1 MDVLIRVLTF
11 VGGLALFLYGMKVM
25 NLGLEKLS
33 GGKLE
38 RILERLTSNKF
49 KGLLLGL
56 VVTALMQCSSA
67 TTVMVVGFVN
77 SGIMQLSQATGVIMG
92 ANIGT
97 TVTAWLISL
106 TGIEGDNPFIQM
118 LNPSNFSPIIAII
131 AVGILTFIKKGKKY
145 NIATILIGFS
155 MLMIGMSTMSNTVKP
170 LADEVPEFSR
180 ILTMFSNPVLGVLCG
195 LIVTAVMQSSSASV
209 GILQALSST
218 GALTLGSAIPIIM
231 GQNIGACST
240 ALISGVGAGK
250 NAKRAAVIHLYF
262 NVIGTVLFLALY
274 YIADGIFNFAF
285 ADMAANQV
293 TIAIVHTVF
302 NTLTAMVLLPFSGV
316 LEKLARITIR
326 EGKHHD
332 ENYARLDKRFL
343 SSPSFAIDQCRT
355 LSIQMAELTK
365 NTLADAI
372 NMLNEY
378 DEDTAKEIIANENT
392 VDEYEDKIGTYLL
405 QLNSQHI
412 SEADSK
418 EISLLLHC
426 IGDIERISDHAVNTL
441 EAAEELYQKNLDF
454 SDKAKEELRVY
465 ISATSEIV
473 GLAFSA
479 FATGDIRTAKTV
491 EPLEEVI
498 DNLRNEL
505 KKHHVKRLRKGKCT
519 IEAGFIL
526 SDLLTNFERIAD
538 HCSNIAVCL
547 IQIQDGSFETHEYI
561 NELKKTEDSYFLE
574 KFTLFTQKYA
584 LPKKVKD

>member
-1 MDVLIRVLTF
+1 MELLLGILSF
-11 VGGLALFLYGMKVM
+11 AGGLAMFLYGMKVM
-25 NLGLEKLS
+25 NTGLEKLS

-38 RILERLTSNKF
+38 KILERLTSNKI
-49 KGLLLGL
+49 KGVLLGL
-56 VVTALMQCSSA
+56 TVTALMQCSSA

-106 TGIEGDNPFIQM
+106 TGIEGENIFIQM

-131 AVGILTFIKKGKKY
+131 AVMILTFIKKGKKY
-145 NIATILIGFS
+145 NIATVMIGFALL
-155 MLMIGMSTMSNTVKP
+155 MLGMSAMSSAVKP
-170 LADEVPEFSR
+170 LAEVPEFTR
-180 ILTMFSNPVLGVLCG
+180 ALTAFSNPVLGVLCG
-195 LIVTAVMQSSSASV
+195 IIVTAVMQSSSASV

-218 GALTLGSAIPIIM
+218 GALPLGSAIPIIM

-240 ALISGVGAGK
+240 ALISSVGASK

-262 NVIGTVLFLALY
+262 NVIGTVLFLILY
-274 YIADGIFNFAF
+274 YIADLIFDFAF
-285 ADMAANQV
+285 ADAAANQF
-293 TIAIVHTVF
+293 TIAVVHTVF
-302 NTLTAMVLLPFSGV
+302 NTLTAIILLPFTNL

-326 EGKHHD
+326 EGKHSD

-355 LSIQMAELTK
+355 LSVKMASLTQS
-365 NTLADAI
+365 TLSDAVK
-372 NMLNEY
+372 MLKEY
-378 DEDTAKEIIANENT
+378 DEETGKEIIENENR

-405 QLNSQHI
+405 QLNSQNLTDK
-412 SEADSK
+412 DSK

-441 EAAEELYQKNLDF
+441 EAAQELNRKDLAF
-454 SDKAKEELRVY
+454 SDKAQEELR
-465 ISATSEIV
+465 IFTEAISEIID
-473 GLAFSA
+473 LAFTA
-479 FATGDIRTAKTV
+479 FETGDIDKAKTV

-498 DNLRNEL
+498 DNLRNEI
-505 KKHHVKRLRKGKCT
+505 KKHHIKRLRKGKCT

-561 NELKKTEDSYFLE
+561 NELKKTEDAFFLE
-574 KFTLFTQKYA
+574 NFTDYTQKYS

>member
-1 MDVLIRVLTF
+1 MGVLTGILAF
-11 VGGLALFLYGMKVM
+11 AGGLAMFLYGMKVM
-25 NLGLEKLS
+25 NTGLEKLS

-38 RILERLTSNKF
+38 RFLERLTSNKIM
-49 KGLLLGL
+49 GVALGL
-56 VVTALMQCSSA
+56 IVTALMQCSSA

-106 TGIEGDNPFIQM
+106 TGIQGDNVFIQM
-118 LNPSNFSPIIAII
+118 LNPTNFSPIIAII
-131 AVGILTFIKKGKKY
+131 AVAILTFVKKGKKY
-145 NIATILIGFS
+145 NIATILIGFALL
-155 MLMIGMSTMSNTVKP
+155 MLGMSAMSDSVKP
-170 LADEVPEFSR
+170 LAESPEFTN
-180 ILTMFSNPVLGVLCG
+180 ILTAFSNPILGVLCG
-195 LIVTAVMQSSSASV
+195 IIVTAVMQSSSASV

-218 GALTLGSAIPIIM
+218 GALPLGSAIPIIM

-240 ALISGVGAGK
+240 ALISSVGASK

-274 YIADGIFNFAF
+274 YVGDLIFDFAF
-285 ADMAANQV
+285 ADMAANQFN
-293 TIAIVHTVF
+293 IALIHTVF
-302 NTLTAMVLLPFSGV
+302 NTATMLVMLPFSKY
-316 LEKLARITIR
+316 LEKLAQITVR
-326 EGKHHD
+326 DGKHND

-343 SSPSFAIDQCRT
+343 SSPSFAIDQCRMLSVKMASLTQST
-355 LSIQMAELTK
+355 LS
-365 NTLADAI
+365 DAI
-372 NMLNEY
+372 LMLTDY
-378 DEDTAKEIIANENT
+378 DEGTAKEIIENENQ
-392 VDEYEDKIGTYLL
+392 VDEYEDKIGTYLIH
-405 QLNSQHI
+405 LNSQNI
-412 SEADSK
+412 ADSDSK

-441 EAAEELYQKNLDF
+441 EAAEEINQKELLF
-454 SDKAKEELRVY
+454 SDKAREELNVL
-465 ISATSEIV
+465 IAAIEEIV
-473 GLAFSA
+473 DLAFSA
-479 FATGDIRTAKTV
+479 FETGNIEKAKTV

-505 KKHHVKRLRKGKCT
+505 KKHHIKRLRKGKCT
-519 IEAGFIL
+519 IEAGFVL

-574 KFTLFTQKYA
+574 RFTQYTRKYA
-584 LPKKVKD
+584 LPKKTKE

>member
-1 MDVLIRVLTF
+1 MGVLTGILAF
-11 VGGLALFLYGMKVM
+11 AGGLAMFLYGMKVM
-25 NLGLEKLS
+25 NTGLEKLS

-38 RILERLTSNKF
+38 RFLERLTSNKIM
-49 KGLLLGL
+49 GVALGL
-56 VVTALMQCSSA
+56 IVTALMQCSSA

-106 TGIEGDNPFIQM
+106 TGIQGDNVFIQM
-118 LNPSNFSPIIAII
+118 LNPTNFSPIIAII
-131 AVGILTFIKKGKKY
+131 AVAILTFVKKGKKY
-145 NIATILIGFS
+145 NIATILIGFALL
-155 MLMIGMSTMSNTVKP
+155 MLGMSAMSDSVKP
-170 LADEVPEFSR
+170 LAESPEFTN
-180 ILTMFSNPVLGVLCG
+180 ILTAFSNPILGVLCG
-195 LIVTAVMQSSSASV
+195 IIVTAVMQSSSASV

-218 GALTLGSAIPIIM
+218 GALPLGSAIPIIM

-240 ALISGVGAGK
+240 ALISSVGASK

-274 YIADGIFNFAF
+274 YVGDLIFDFAF
-285 ADMAANQV
+285 ADMAANQFN
-293 TIAIVHTVF
+293 IALIHTVF
-302 NTLTAMVLLPFSGV
+302 NTATMLVMLPFSKY
-316 LEKLARITIR
+316 LEKLAQITVR
-326 EGKHHD
+326 DGKHND

-343 SSPSFAIDQCRT
+343 SSPSFAIDQCRMLSVKMASLTQST
-355 LSIQMAELTK
+355 LS
-365 NTLADAI
+365 DAI
-372 NMLNEY
+372 LMLTDY
-378 DEDTAKEIIANENT
+378 DEGTAKEIIENENQ
-392 VDEYEDKIGTYLL
+392 VDEYEDKIGTYLIH
-405 QLNSQHI
+405 LNSQNI
-412 SEADSK
+412 ADSDSK

-441 EAAEELYQKNLDF
+441 EAAEEINQKELLF
-454 SDKAKEELRVY
+454 SDKAREELNVL
-465 ISATSEIV
+465 IAAVEEIV
-473 GLAFSA
+473 DLAFSA
-479 FATGDIRTAKTV
+479 FETGNIEKAKTV

-505 KKHHVKRLRKGKCT
+505 KKHHIKRLRKGKCT
-519 IEAGFIL
+519 IEAGFVL

-574 KFTLFTQKYA
+574 RFTQYTRKYA
-584 LPKKVKD
+584 LPKKTKE

>member
-1 MDVLIRVLTF
+1 MDVLLGVLSF
-11 VGGLALFLYGMKVM
+11 LGGLAMFLYGMKVM
-25 NLGLEKLS
+25 NMGLEKLS

-38 RILERLTSNKF
+38 RILERLTSNKI
-49 KGLLLGL
+49 KGVLLGL
-56 VVTALMQCSSA
+56 TVTALMQCSSA

-77 SGIMQLSQATGVIMG
+77 SGIMQLSHATGVIMG

-106 TGIEGDNPFIQM
+106 TGIEGDNIFIQM

-155 MLMIGMSTMSNTVKP
+155 LLMLGMNAMSSAVKP
-170 LADEVPEFSR
+170 LSEVPEFTKA
-180 ILTMFSNPVLGVLCG
+180 LTMFSNPILGVICG
-195 LIVTAVMQSSSASV
+195 IVVTAVMQSSSASV

-218 GALTLGSAIPIIM
+218 GALPLGSAIPIIM

-240 ALISGVGAGK
+240 ALISGVGASK

-262 NVIGTVLFLALY
+262 NVIGTVLFLTVY
-274 YIADGIFNFAF
+274 YIADAIFNFVF
-285 ADMAANQV
+285 ADAPANQF
-293 TIAIVHTVF
+293 TIAVIHTVF
-302 NTLTAMVLLPFSGV
+302 NTATAIILLPFTNL
-316 LEKLARITIR
+316 LEKLARVTIR
-326 EGKHHD
+326 EGKHSD

-355 LSIQMAELTK
+355 LSVQMANLTQS
-365 NTLADAI
+365 TLYDAI
-372 NMLNEY
+372 DLLKEY
-378 DEDTAKEIIANENT
+378 DEETGKEIIENENR

-405 QLNSQHI
+405 QLNSQNLTDR
-412 SEADSK
+412 DSK

-441 EAAEELYQKNLDF
+441 EAAEELNRKNLVF
-454 SDKAKEELRVY
+454 SEKAAEELRIY
-465 ISATSEIV
+465 IAAITEIV
-473 GLAFSA
+473 RLAFSA
-479 FATGDIRTAKTV
+479 FETGDITEAKTV

-498 DNLRNEL
+498 DNLRNEI
-505 KKHHVKRLRKGKCT
+505 KKHHIKRLRKGKCT
-519 IEAGFIL
+519 IESGFIL

-547 IQIQDGSFETHEYI
+547 IQIQDGSFETHEYM
-561 NELKKTEDSYFLE
+561 NELKKTEDAFFLE
-574 KFTLFTQKYA
+574 KFTAFTQKYA
-584 LPKKVKD
+584 LPKKVKE

>member
-1 MDVLIRVLTF
+1 MDVLFGVLSF
-11 VGGLALFLYGMKVM
+11 VGGLAMFLYGMKVM

-38 RILERLTSNKF
+38 RILERLTSSKI
-49 KGLLLGL
+49 KGVLLGL
-56 VVTALMQCSSA
+56 TVTALMQCSSA

-106 TGIEGDNPFIQM
+106 TGIEGDNVFIQM
-118 LNPSNFSPIIAII
+118 LNPANFSPIIAII
-131 AVGILTFIKKGKKY
+131 AVGILTFVKKGKKY
-145 NIATILIGFS
+145 NVATILIGFALL
-155 MLMIGMSTMSNTVKP
+155 MLGMNAMSSAVKP
-170 LADEVPEFSR
+170 LAAVPEFTR
-180 ILTMFSNPVLGVLCG
+180 VLTMFSNPILGVLCG
-195 LIVTAVMQSSSASV
+195 IAVTAVMQSSSASV

-218 GALTLGSAIPIIM
+218 GALPLGSAIPIIM

-240 ALISGVGAGK
+240 ALISGIGASK

-262 NVIGTVLFLALY
+262 NVIGTVLFLILY
-274 YIADGIFNFAF
+274 YIADAIFNFAF
-285 ADMAANQV
+285 ADASANQV

-302 NTLTAMVLLPFSGV
+302 NVATTLVLLPFANL
-316 LEKLARITIR
+316 LEKLARITVR
-326 EGKHHD
+326 EGRHSD

-355 LSIQMAELTK
+355 LSVEMATLTQS
-365 NTLADAI
+365 TLSDAI
-372 NMLNEY
+372 TMLTEY
-378 DEDTAKEIIANENT
+378 DEATGKEIIENENR

-405 QLNSQHI
+405 QLNSQNLNDR
-412 SEADSK
+412 DSK

-441 EAAEELYQKNLDF
+441 EAAEELYRKELKL
-454 SDKAKEELRVY
+454 SERAMEELRIY
-465 ISATSEIV
+465 ISAITEIV
-473 GLAFSA
+473 SLAFDA
-479 FATGDIRTAKTV
+479 FETGDITKAKTV

-561 NELKKTEDSYFLE
+561 NELKKTEDVFFLE
-574 KFTLFTQKYA
+574 KFTFFTKKYT
-584 LPKKVKD
+584 LPKKVKE

>member
-1 MDVLIRVLTF
+1 MDVLLRVLTF

-38 RILERLTSNKF
+38 RILEKLTSSTF

-106 TGIEGDNPFIQM
+106 TGIEGDNIFIKM
-118 LNPSNFSPIIAII
+118 LNPSNFSPVVAII
-131 AVGILTFIKKGKKY
+131 AVGILTFVKKGKKY
-145 NIATILIGFS
+145 NIATILIGFA
-155 MLMIGMSTMSNTVKP
+155 MLMIGMSTMSDTVKP
-170 LADEVPEFSR
+170 LAEVPEFSR

-195 LIVTAVMQSSSASV
+195 IIVTAVMQSSSASV
-209 GILQALSST
+209 GILQALSAT
-218 GALTLGSAIPIIM
+218 GALPLGSAIPIIM

-240 ALISGVGAGK
+240 ALISSVGAGK

-262 NVIGTVLFLALY
+262 NVIGTVLFLVIY

-285 ADMAANQV
+285 ADAAANQFS
-293 TIAIVHTVF
+293 IAVVHTVF
-302 NTLTAMVLLPFSGV
+302 NTATAIVLFPFAKL
-316 LEKLARITIR
+316 LEKLARITVR

-355 LSIQMAELTK
+355 LSVQMASLTQT
-365 NTLADAI
+365 TLADAI
-372 NMLNEY
+372 NMLSEY
-378 DEDTAKEIIANENT
+378 DEATGEEIIANENR

-412 SEADSK
+412 TEADSK

-426 IGDIERISDHAVNTL
+426 IGDIERISDHALNTL
-441 EAAEELYQKNLDF
+441 EAAEELHRKKLEF
-454 SDKAKEELRVY
+454 SDKAKEELRIY
-465 ISATSEIV
+465 IAATSEIV

-479 FATGDIRTAKTV
+479 FATGDIKQAKTV

-519 IEAGFIL
+519 IEAGFVL

-547 IQIQDGSFETHEYI
+547 IQIQEGSFETHEYI
-561 NELKKTEDSYFLE
+561 NELKKTENAFFLE
-574 KFTLFTQKYA
+574 KFTAFTQKYA
-584 LPKKVKD
+584 LPKKAKD

>member
-1 MDVLIRVLTF
+1 MDVLFGVLSF
-11 VGGLALFLYGMKVM
+11 VGGLAMFLYGMKVM

-38 RILERLTSNKF
+38 RILERLTSSKI
-49 KGLLLGL
+49 KGVLLGL
-56 VVTALMQCSSA
+56 TVTALMQCSSA

-106 TGIEGDNPFIQM
+106 TGIEGDNVFIQM
-118 LNPSNFSPIIAII
+118 LNPANFSPIIAII
-131 AVGILTFIKKGKKY
+131 AVGILTFVKKGKKY
-145 NIATILIGFS
+145 NVATILIGFALL
-155 MLMIGMSTMSNTVKP
+155 MLGMNAMSSAVKP
-170 LADEVPEFSR
+170 LAAVPEFTR
-180 ILTMFSNPVLGVLCG
+180 VLTMFSNPILGVLCG
-195 LIVTAVMQSSSASV
+195 IVVTAVMQSSSASV

-218 GALTLGSAIPIIM
+218 GALPLGSAIPIIM

-240 ALISGVGAGK
+240 ALISGIGASK

-262 NVIGTVLFLALY
+262 NVIGTVLFLILY
-274 YIADGIFNFAF
+274 YIADAIFNFAF
-285 ADMAANQV
+285 ADASANQV

-302 NTLTAMVLLPFSGV
+302 NVATTLVLLPFANL
-316 LEKLARITIR
+316 LEKLARITVR
-326 EGKHHD
+326 EGRHSD

-355 LSIQMAELTK
+355 LSVEMATLTQS
-365 NTLADAI
+365 TLSDAI
-372 NMLNEY
+372 TMLTEY
-378 DEDTAKEIIANENT
+378 DEATGKEIIENENR

-405 QLNSQHI
+405 QLNSQNLNDR
-412 SEADSK
+412 DSK

-441 EAAEELYQKNLDF
+441 EAAEELYRKELKL
-454 SDKAKEELRVY
+454 SERAMEELRIY
-465 ISATSEIV
+465 ISAITEIV
-473 GLAFSA
+473 SLAFDA
-479 FATGDIRTAKTV
+479 FETGDITKAKTV

-561 NELKKTEDSYFLE
+561 NELKKTEDVFFLE
-574 KFTLFTQKYA
+574 KFTFFTKKYT
-584 LPKKVKD
+584 LPKKVKE